1 MSTSSTRS
9 SATDS
14 YKILS
19 LYNVT
24 DSQLENDLVK
34 SLVKGSTQT
43 VSEPWSSTDLD
54 PNYVNTSAIFN
65 FPAGTVTKNSAI
77 SLEHIDSSSN
87 STYSINLGNDNS
99 GNTFQFSM
107 LGSSSSF
114 YDSNYVITQSYLTNN
129 YDNVVSVDGTAPLG
143 AKFLA
148 VFDDLN
154 SNNKSQRAVN
164 SRWNT
169 KTGPFTSLSDVG
181 DDTIIVTE
189 DVSLN
194 SLSSFGM
201 EGTTDGNYISKY
213 AVSDLNTGKLS
224 FVNIDSSYQLVNN
237 GLEVIDIVDLS
248 NISYND
254 IGIFRFQHNLEG
266 STGIHIITDDGT
278 SIDSTLLQYLPI
290 MDSNAQNGV
299 ITKTTSKSDLNVP
312 YSFTTESFSTFFSQS
327 VLDTVVTGYTFNVHI
342 QDGSGGYFVTLVDP
356 IVDNNNKRMITD
368 LNNSNLLDN
377 PYYMANFV
385 GQQHSITFSDASLNI
400 DLSTNAIIQN
410 ANSININLTDGETL
424 PSQYAGVNGQIKIN
438 PNTDTTRTTDVSF
451 NGMAGTNASNI
462 SVFYTGANTINQ
474 DMMTN
479 PYLAVNYK
487 KVALRSSAEPAQNIE
502 VSNNG
507 AFLTLYSN
515 NSIVNNIV
523 DASLNFTFNSNLYN
537 DDYIRLWR
545 IESTNILVSQ
555 PNSFYSNY
563 DETSNQATN
572 LVNGIT
578 VNSVMK
584 NIHGNSL
591 NYDSYRLTLLAK
603 TLTNINLYNAVYSTV
618 NWTINYKQ
626 GSYLTTDSVLAF
638 NSTNSLP
645 NFDSN
650 LITSI
655 NSGNP
660 LYYKYEYKTSTT
672 SNSHG
677 SLQDYIQVTY
687 SPNQNFINNVT
698 TFTIPQTDITRTYT
712 NVLPAVINSTFE
724 GSYNLITSP
733 YTIEQ
738 WRLVQVTAS
747 STFNATFN
755 PKYGP
760 FNNIIVGINNL
771 SQTNIYY
778 ALQNR
783 TSGQLAPPSSMQ
795 YVTSSYISGLQTV
808 NETITPP
815 NSGTMVITGTFTSND
830 LKGFMA
836 QVEGRAIDG
845 TTWTPLTSQINFDT
859 YYSLQN
865 TNEFTY
871 EFTPGQLGDIIT
883 FCEHT
888 PFNITNPDVYLTN
901 QYYYIPFV
909 YDSNDLNYTLSSFT
923 SSPNEI
929 ANKTNLLSNQLDY
942 FSVTNN
948 YSCIDNSSWTNSNYT
963 IDISDFNNDTI
974 VMNVFD
980 NSNNLVFTINRKKND
995 IYLGT
1000 NIITYIQK
1008 DIWLSEMNLGASSS
1022 NNIYSY
1028 NFSSNDYSGGNIIN
1042 SSIIPGIQVQINSNT
1057 YSAGSNVSFR
1067 VLGDFVT
1074 VNPVGSCL
1082 DPTSSNELGLTTH
1095 NNGLL
1100 GFQYVENTSNYSAIF
1115 TFNKYRGY
1123 QVTAGVQNYTIKRNK
1138 TSVTF
1143 NVGNSLSQV
1152 LTQNMYY
1159 NQLLTVNNLV
1169 DSSNSTCANL
1179 NIMFNALYSIH
1190 PTDAIL
1196 TYPVDVLGD
1205 AVKVSI
1211 SNLNYSGE
1219 ATNLIV
1225 PNNATP
1231 VVDPKSYL
1239 RLTNLKTYGRDDIY
1253 TFSGIYLDTNNL
1265 VALRPSRVKIT
1276 NFNFPYTTVNYNI
1289 SSSEA
1294 VLNVYKA
1301 KINVANKYNFLGN
1314 PALMGLNN
1322 PAVSPPSTKWDLIET
1337 MVTLSQKYNG
1347 IRIGRKLIRQNQ
1359 NNATVHSISYFLSVP
1374 PYYKYECVSTYGNL
1388 NTPYEYS
1395 SLSNNNKVITYLP
1408 FNVPNS
1414 YVFNPFKNIVTIIDV
1429 NDVSNNIIHNSS
1441 FINNITFTHLQPR
1454 TLIDL
1459 ALNPYDTQNKIIVPG
1474 VKLQIKL
1481 YKGLYDSSLN
1491 EYLIYN
1497 NLSTSIPNVFDIS
1510 SNKIVFKNRDNNGS
1524 INFSVAQI
1532 PSMVGYDNGLQGY
1545 QEVFRTTDQI
1555 YYYNIDFNLGNVL
1568 WYNNN
1573 SPITYFNSYGNGI
1586 RPTLYTV
1593 IDINNPIT
1601 KVNSRRVYKYD
1612 CDSNIQFNTNITNQ
1626 SQAIT
1631 IAFTQGRKY
1640 FDKLVTQG
1648 SFSSN
1653 PSYIWD
1659 YNQLLANTDISGG
1672 IVWTTDNSFS
1682 ETVYLSWAFGNSDT
1696 STEMPINLFYT
1707 ENEAKK
1713 WVYITLLPFQTCLNQ
1728 FNLPISEISWDGSI
1742 TTPLLVTRTVNLQPD
1757 LQSPPL
1763 LISNNNSSQ
1772 QYSKSSL
1779 NN

>member
-34 SLVKGSTQT
+34 SLVKGGTQT
-43 VSEPWSSTDLD
+43 VSEPWVSDELN
-54 PNYVNTSAIFN
+54 PNYINTSAIFN

-77 SLEHIDSSSN
+77 SLQHIDSSSN
-87 STYSINLGNDNS
+87 TTYSVNLGNDNS
-99 GNTFQFSM
+99 GNTVQFSM
-107 LGSSSSF
+107 LGTSSSF

-129 YDNVVSVDGTAPLG
+129 YDNGVSVNGTAPVG

-148 VFDDLN
+148 VFDDSN

-181 DDTIIVTE
+181 DDTIIVSE
-189 DVSLN
+189 DISLN
-194 SLSSFGM
+194 TLSAFGM
-201 EGTTDGNYISKY
+201 EGTGAGIYTSKY
-213 AVSDLNTGKLS
+213 AVSDINTGKLS
-224 FVNIDSSYQLVNN
+224 FVNIDASYQLVNN
-237 GLEVIDIVDLS
+237 GFEVLDIVDLS

-254 IGIFRFQHNLEG
+254 IGIYRFQHNLEG
-266 STGIHIITDDGT
+266 STGINIITDEGT
-278 SIDSTLLQYLPI
+278 AIDNNSLQYLPI
-290 MDSNAQNGV
+290 MDANAGNGPITNTTLRSN
-299 ITKTTSKSDLNVP
+299 LNVP
-312 YSFTTESFSTFFSQS
+312 YSFTTESFSTFFNQV
-327 VLDTVVTGYTFNVHI
+327 VLDTIVTGYTFNVNI
-342 QDGSGGYFVTLVDP
+342 QDGSGGYYVTQVDP
-356 IVDNNNKRMITD
+356 NVNNTYKKMITNLD
-368 LNNSNLLDN
+368 NSNLLDN
-377 PYYMANFV
+377 PYYMSNFV
-385 GQQHSITFSDASLNI
+385 GEQHSISFSDASLNI
-400 DLSTNAIIQN
+400 DLSTNAVIQN
-410 ANSININLTDGETL
+410 ANSININLADGETL
-424 PSQYAGVNGQIKIN
+424 TSQYAGVNGQIKIN
-438 PNTDTTRTTDVSF
+438 PNTDTTRTADVSF
-451 NGMAGTNASNI
+451 NNMAGTNASNI
-462 SVFYTGANTINQ
+462 SVFYSGANVINQ

-487 KVALRSSAEPAQNIE
+487 KIALRSSIEPVQNTE
-502 VSNNG
+502 LSNNG

-515 NSIVNNIV
+515 NSIVNSTV
-523 DASLNFTFNSNLYN
+523 DASMGFTFNSNLYN

-545 IESTNILVSQ
+545 IESTNVLVSQ

-563 DETSNQATN
+563 DEISNQATN

-584 NIHGNSL
+584 NIYGNST
-591 NYDSYRLTLLAK
+591 NYDSYRLKLTAK
-603 TLTNINLYNAVYSTV
+603 TLENINLSNAVSATT

-626 GSYLTTDSVLAF
+626 GSYLTSDSVVAF
-638 NSTNSLP
+638 NNTNSLP
-645 NFDSN
+645 NYDSN

-655 NSGNP
+655 NNGTP
-660 LYYKYEYKTSTT
+660 LYYKYEYKTGS
-672 SNSHG
+672 SSISHG
-677 SLQDYIQVTY
+677 SLQDYVQVTY
-687 SPNQNFINNVT
+687 SQDQNFINNVT
-698 TFTIPQTDITRTYT
+698 TFNIPQTDITRTYT
-712 NVLPAVINSTFE
+712 NVLPAVIYPFLD
-724 GSYNLITSP
+724 GSHNLIASSP
-733 YTIEQ
+733 YTNEQ

-760 FNNIIVGINNL
+760 FNNIVVGINNL
-771 SQTNIYY
+771 SQTNTYY

-783 TSGQLAPPSSMQ
+783 TSGQLAPPSAMQ

-808 NETITPP
+808 NETITP
-815 NSGTMVITGTFTSND
+815 NSGTMLITGTFTSND
-830 LKGFMA
+830 LKGFMTC
-836 QVEGRAIDG
+836 VEGRTING
-845 TTWTPLTSQINFDT
+845 TTWTQLTSQVNFDT

-865 TNEFTY
+865 INEFTN
-871 EFTPGQLGDIIT
+871 ELTPGQLGDIVT

-888 PFNITNPDVYLTN
+888 PFNITNPDVYLSN
-901 QYYYIPFV
+901 QFYYIPFV
-909 YDSNDLNYTLSSFT
+909 YDANDTNYTLTSFT

-929 ANKTNLLSNQLDY
+929 ANKTNLLSNPSGY

-948 YSCIDNSSWTNSNYT
+948 YSCTNSSSWTNSNYT
-963 IDISDFNNDTI
+963 IDISDFSNNTTVI
-974 VMNVFD
+974 NVYD
-980 NSNNLVFTINRKKND
+980 NSNNLVFTINKKSND
-995 IYLGT
+995 IYLGA
-1000 NIITYIQK
+1000 NIITYIPK

-1028 NFSSNDYSGGNIIN
+1028 NFSSNNYSGGNIIK
-1042 SSIIPGIQVQINSNT
+1042 SSNIPGIQVQLNSNA
-1057 YSAGSNVSFR
+1057 YGAGSNVRFR

-1074 VNPVGSCL
+1074 INPVGSCL
-1082 DPTSSNELGLTTH
+1082 DPTSSDELGLTTY

-1100 GFQYVENTSNYSAIF
+1100 VFQNGKNTPNYSAIF

-1123 QVTAGVQNYTIKRNK
+1123 QVTSGIQNYTIKRNK

-1143 NVGNSLSQV
+1143 NVGTSLSQV

-1159 NQLLTVNNLV
+1159 NQLLTVNNLL
-1169 DSSNSTCANL
+1169 DSNNATCANL

-1190 PTDAIL
+1190 PTNAIL
-1196 TYPVDVLGD
+1196 TYPVNVYGD
-1205 AVKVSI
+1205 TVQVSI
-1211 SNLNYSGE
+1211 TNPNYVGG

-1231 VVDPKSYL
+1231 VVNPMSYL
-1239 RLTNLKTYGRDDIY
+1239 KVTNLKTYGRDDIY
-1253 TFSGIYLDTNNL
+1253 TFSGTYVETNNL
-1265 VALRPSRVKIT
+1265 VALRPSRVKINNA
-1276 NFNFPYTTVNYNI
+1276 NFQYTTLNYNI

-1314 PALMGLNN
+1314 PTLMGLNN
-1322 PAVSPPSTKWDLIET
+1322 PAILPSSTKWELVKT
-1337 MVTLSQKYNG
+1337 MTTLTEKYNG
-1347 IRIGRKLIRQNQ
+1347 IKIGRKLIKQSQ
-1359 NNATVHSISYFLSVP
+1359 SSATVHAVSYFLSVP

-1388 NTPYEYS
+1388 STPYQYS

-1408 FNVPNS
+1408 FNTPNNF
-1414 YVFNPFKNIVTIIDV
+1414 VFNPFKNVITIIDV
-1429 NDVSNNIIHNSS
+1429 NDVSNNIIHNGS

-1454 TLIDL
+1454 NLIDL
-1459 ALNPYDTQNKIIVPG
+1459 VLSPDSTQNKIIVPG

-1481 YKGLYDSSLN
+1481 YKGLYDSSSN

-1497 NLSTSIPNVFDIS
+1497 DLSTSIPDTFDIS
-1510 SNKIVFKNRDNNGS
+1510 SNKIVFRSRDNNGS

-1532 PSMVGYDNGLQGY
+1532 PTMVGYDNGLQGY
-1545 QEVFRTTDQI
+1545 QEVFRTNDQT

-1573 SPITYFNSYGNGI
+1573 SPVTYFNAYGNGI

-1601 KVNSRRVYKYD
+1601 KLNSRRVYKYD
-1612 CDSNIQFNTNITNQ
+1612 CISNIKFNTNDTNQ
-1626 SQAIT
+1626 SQAMT
-1631 IAFTQGRKY
+1631 IVFTQGRKY
-1640 FDKLVTQG
+1640 FDKLVSQG

-1653 PSYIWD
+1653 PSYIWN
-1659 YNQLLANTDISGG
+1659 YNQLLANTDVSGG
-1672 IVWTTDNSFS
+1672 ITWTTDASFS

-1696 STEMPINLFYT
+1696 ATEMPINLFYI

-1713 WVYITLLPFQTCLNQ
+1713 WVYITLLPFQTFLNQ
-1728 FNLPISEISWDGSI
+1728 FNLPVSEMSWDGSI
-1742 TTPLLVTRTVNLQPD
+1742 STPLLVTRTVNLQPD
-1757 LQSPPL
+1757 LQSPAL
-1763 LISNNNSSQ
+1763 LVSNNNSTQ
-1772 QYSKSSL
+1772 QYSDSSL